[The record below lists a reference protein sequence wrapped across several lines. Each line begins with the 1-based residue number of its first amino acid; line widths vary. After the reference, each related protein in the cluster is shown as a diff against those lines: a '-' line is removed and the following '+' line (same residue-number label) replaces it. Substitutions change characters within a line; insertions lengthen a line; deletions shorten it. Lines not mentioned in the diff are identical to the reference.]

1 MKAPIRVLT
10 CVVLCAFSLGCSSPF
25 GFVEAKP
32 SGSGQK
38 RTVRALPSNLNAPVR
53 PEWRLGPPLTHKN
66 LTVFPVLADDSAAG
80 SDLITLDEGLRSGKV
95 VITERGADGR
105 SHPINR
111 RQISDDAEVNR
122 LALTNKSG
130 KALLL
135 IAGEIIIGGKQ
146 DRIVGH
152 DCIIEASNTPVPL
165 DVFCVEHGRWSG
177 GSGFGRGAG
186 VGSGNGRGVGSGSA
200 GGVGAGTGGGTGAGS
215 GGGAGPG
222 SGGSVG
228 ALPGAIAPMALP
240 NIREKAQASKSQ
252 GAVWSAVAETV
263 TVNATATETVNL
275 TSVYKD
281 KRVNTKLG
289 GYERAFKGRLT
300 TGNIVGVVV
309 AVGGKIVSA
318 DVFAN
323 HSLFRSYWPKM
334 LKSYALEAVSTP
346 EAAGKQVDRTDAETF
361 LARVQGDSTESRER
375 AYRLAENQS
384 SAHASFELEDL
395 RKIPTLIHFNRVAK
409 K

>member
-1 MKAPIRVLT
+1 MKASIRVLA
-10 CVVLCAFSLGCSSPF
+10 CVASCVFSLACSTPF
-25 GFVEAKP
+25 SFVEARSP
-32 SGSGQK
+32 GPGQK
-38 RTVRALPSNLNAPVR
+38 RTVRALPSNLHAPVR
-53 PEWRLGPPLTHKN
+53 AEWRLGSPLTHKN
-66 LTVFPVLADDSAAG
+66 LTVFPVLADDSTAG
-80 SDLITLDEGLRSGKV
+80 RDLITLDEGLRSGKV
-95 VITERGADGR
+95 IITELGADGR
-105 SHPINR
+105 SRTINR
-111 RQISDDAEVNR
+111 RQIRDDAEVNR
-122 LALTNKSG
+122 LALTNRSG

-177 GSGFGRGAG
+177 GSAFGRGAG
-186 VGSGNGRGVGSGSA
+186 VGAGNGRGVGSASA
-200 GGVGAGTGGGTGAGS
+200 GGVGAGTGAGIGGGS
-215 GGGAGPG
+215 GGGVGPG
-222 SGGSVG
+222 SGGG
-228 ALPGAIAPMALP
+228 MGPGAIAPMALP

-275 TSVYKD
+275 TSVYED
-281 KRVNTKLG
+281 KRVATKLG
-289 GYERAFKGRLT
+289 GYERAFNGRLT

-318 DVFAN
+318 DVFAS
-323 HSLFRSYWPKM
+323 HSLFRAYWPKM
-334 LKSYALEAVSTP
+334 LKSYALEAVNTP
-346 EAAGKQVDRTDAETF
+346 GAAGKQVDRTDAETF

-384 SAHASFELEDL
+384 SAHASFELEDI